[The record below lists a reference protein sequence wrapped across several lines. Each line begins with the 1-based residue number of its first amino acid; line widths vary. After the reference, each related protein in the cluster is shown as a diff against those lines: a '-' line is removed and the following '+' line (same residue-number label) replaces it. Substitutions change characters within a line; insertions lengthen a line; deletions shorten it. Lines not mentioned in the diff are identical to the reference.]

1 MSATSKARFQQ
12 NRRHS
17 SSTSSATPPSVHSQ
31 FGSMFH
37 SCQESASLYNEF
49 VRRNIDCFEQ
59 KRRAEYVRCHHMA
72 AQQHL
77 SSPPIGS
84 LPRQNI
90 PSKVRL
96 TMEVQNSDFCS
107 LHNGREAW
115 AVNDSLSDIIKDTD
129 CMLQF
134 ANQQDESSEEI
145 GLFNQVTII
154 GELSN
159 VDLAMNRIRALCPIT
174 IATPLKNL
182 KDDIECKDLAELIR
196 QWQKCDDLREFSRV
210 QFSLLYPPNPF
221 SSMNNTD
228 MNNPS
233 LVFRASRKDS
243 KMLAAACEAMTK
255 LLFKERPLFFAYL
268 KIPVSQRRM
277 MVGSPE
283 GVLISAISTQT
294 NATIHFPSSEKSTF
308 MNYYLSG
315 TALSVVHAVR
325 AIQDIS
331 PVHIEFEAEN
341 NHLVSALLQTSED
354 HRELDQF
361 DIERAVIIQLRKSV
375 YEGGFRLE
383 LEEMRHSLTLMT
395 SEENI
400 QNLYKVRQ
408 QLLIEP
414 CWKHDRLQKNS
425 KSGPKYLEYL
435 KVLVMESSV
444 RAYIGQGNKVI
455 SVCRCRNQ
463 RLLQQQAQQK
473 QDIIINNGGGIADK
487 NNNNGGGKMKR
498 QHDTVDELMPLP

>member
-59 KRRAEYVRCHHMA
+59 KRRAEYVRY
-72 AQQHL
+72 
-77 SSPPIGS
+77 
-84 LPRQNI
+84 
-90 PSKVRL
+90 
-96 TMEVQNSDFCS
+96 
-107 LHNGREAW
+107 
-115 AVNDSLSDIIKDTD
+115 TD

-134 ANQQDESSEEI
+134 ANQQDESSEEV

-196 QWQKCDDLREFSRV
+196 QWQKCDDLREFSR
-210 QFSLLYPPNPF
+210 
-221 SSMNNTD
+221 